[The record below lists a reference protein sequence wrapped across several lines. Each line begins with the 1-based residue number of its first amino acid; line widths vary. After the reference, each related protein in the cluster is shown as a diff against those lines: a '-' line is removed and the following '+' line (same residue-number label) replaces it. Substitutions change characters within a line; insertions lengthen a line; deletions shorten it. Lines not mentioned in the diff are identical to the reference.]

1 MPLRLPALFL
11 GFAFVLFAPARALAV
26 DIAAYPALQ
35 TFIEGIVSKHGI
47 SATKLDEWF
56 KSARIRQDILR
67 AVNAPKESSPWYE
80 YRKLFVTKQ
89 SALRG
94 KRFWQANAT
103 TLSNAQREY
112 GVDPATI
119 VAIIG
124 IETQYGRNTG
134 SFRIIDALTTLTLEY
149 PRRSDF
155 FRGELEQYLLLAQE
169 LKVDPLALRGSYAG
183 AIGVPQFIPSSYREY
198 AIDFDGDGRRD
209 LIGSKADA
217 IGSVANFLL
226 RHGWRKDG
234 TVVEPLQPEKDLT
247 LWFSKL
253 GSTPMLPLRYL
264 LGYGIVPME
273 YNEKEEPAALI
284 TLEEESG
291 PKYHLGHNNFYVITR
306 YNQSQNYAMA
316 VYELSE
322 SIRQLYNLTG
332 Q

>member
-1 MPLRLPALFL
+1 M
-11 GFAFVLFAPARALAV
+11 AV
-26 DIAAYPALQ
+26 DIASYPTLQ

-47 SATKLDEWF
+47 SARKLNEWF
-56 KSARIRQDILR
+56 ESATIRQDILR
-67 AVNAPKESSPWYE
+67 AVDAPKEGLPWYE
-80 YRKLFVTKQ
+80 YRKLFVTEQ

-94 KRFWQANAT
+94 KRFWRANAT
-103 TLSNAQREY
+103 ALSNAQREY

-124 IETQYGRNTG
+124 VETQYGRNTG

-149 PRRSDF
+149 ERRSDF
-155 FRGELEQYLLLAQE
+155 FRGELEQYLLLVQE
-169 LKVDPLALRGSYAG
+169 LNVDPLALRGSYAG
-183 AIGVPQFIPSSYREY
+183 AMGVPQFIPSSYREY

-209 LIGSKADA
+209 LIGSNADA

-234 TVVEPLQPEKDLT
+234 AVVEPLQPEKDLT

-253 GSTPMLPLRYL
+253 GSIPMLPLRYL

-273 YNEKEEPAALI
+273 YNDKDEPAALI

-306 YNQSQNYAMA
+306 YNRSQNYAMA

-322 SIRQLYNLTG
+322 SIRRLYNVEG

>member
-35 TFIEGIVSKHGI
+35 TFIERIANKHGI
-47 SATKLDEWF
+47 SAKKLNEWF
-56 KSARIRQDILR
+56 KSARIRQDILHTI
-67 AVNAPKESSPWYE
+67 NAPKEGLPWYE

-103 TLSNAQREY
+103 ALSNAEREY

-155 FRGELEQYLLLAQE
+155 FRGELEHYLLLAQE

-234 TVVEPLQPEKDLT
+234 TVVEPLQPEKDLI

-284 TLEEESG
+284 TLEEQSG

>member
-1 MPLRLPALFL
+1 MPRRLPALFL

-26 DIAAYPALQ
+26 DIASYPTLQ
-35 TFIEGIVSKHGI
+35 TFMEGIVSNHGI
-47 SATKLDEWF
+47 SATKLNEWF
-56 KSARIRQDILR
+56 TNAKIRQDILR
-67 AVNAPKESSPWYE
+67 AINAPKEGLPWYE

-103 TLSNAQREY
+103 ALSNAQREY

-134 SFRIIDALTTLTLEY
+134 GFRIIDALTTLTLEY

-155 FRGELEQYLLLAQE
+155 FRSELEQYLLLVRE

-183 AIGVPQFIPSSYREY
+183 AIGVPQFIPSSYRKY

-209 LIGSKADA
+209 LIDSRVDA

-226 RHGWRKDG
+226 RHGWRKGG
-234 TVVEPLQPEKDLT
+234 TVIEPLQPEKDLT
-247 LWFSKL
+247 LWFSKI

-264 LGYGIVPME
+264 LGYGIAPLD
-273 YNEKEEPAALI
+273 YNEKEEPAALV

-306 YNQSQNYAMA
+306 YNRSQNYAMA

-322 SIRQLYNLTG
+322 SIRGLYNLTS

>member
-1 MPLRLPALFL
+1 MPLRLPAIFL
-11 GFAFVLFAPARALAV
+11 SFAFVIFAPVPALAV
-26 DIAAYPALQ
+26 DIATHPELQ
-35 TFIEGIVSKHGI
+35 TFIEEMASKHGI
-47 SATKLDEWF
+47 SEKKLKGWF
-56 KSARIRQDILR
+56 RSAKIRQDILR
-67 AVNAPKESSPWYE
+67 AVTTPKEGLPWFE

-94 KRFWQANAT
+94 KRFWQANAKA
-103 TLSNAQREY
+103 LSDAQQEY

-124 IETQYGRNTG
+124 IETQYGRNAG
-134 SFRIIDALTTLTLEY
+134 NFRIIDALTTLTFEY

-155 FRGELEQYLLLAQE
+155 FRSELEQYLILVQE
-169 LKVDPLALRGSYAG
+169 LKLDPLILRGSYAG
-183 AIGVPQFIPSSYREY
+183 AIGIPQFIPSSYREY

-226 RHGWRKDG
+226 RHGWRQDG
-234 TVVEPLQPEKDLT
+234 AVIEPLQPEKDLT

-264 LGYGIVPME
+264 LGYGIVPMQ
-273 YNEKEEPAALI
+273 YNENEEPAALV

-306 YNQSQNYAMA
+306 YNRSQNYAMA

-322 SIRQLYNLTG
+322 SIRQLYNLEV